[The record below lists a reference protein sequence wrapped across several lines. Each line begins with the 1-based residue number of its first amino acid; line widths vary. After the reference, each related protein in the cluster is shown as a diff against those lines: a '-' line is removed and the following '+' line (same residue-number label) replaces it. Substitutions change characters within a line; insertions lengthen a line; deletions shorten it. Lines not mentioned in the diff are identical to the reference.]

1 MDFRSFA
8 LQLAALSLSVWVLL
22 VIVHQIP
29 SLGEEQNFSWITWGV
44 FIVLS
49 MFMFV
54 LGKKSAYDE
63 NKSLFLSMSIFLGA
77 TKMLIAVV
85 LVVGYSFWQKPSGQG
100 FVIPF
105 FLIYLCF
112 TIFETYFMMKLSFE
126 GENSNTK
133 KITKSNE

>member
-8 LQLAALSLSVWVLL
+8 LQLAALSLIVWVLL

-29 SLGEEQNFSWITWGV
+29 SLGEEQNFSWMTWGV

-49 MFMFV
+49 MLMFV
-54 LGKKSAYDE
+54 LGKKTAHDE
-63 NKSLFLSMSIFLGA
+63 NKGLFLSMSIFLGA
-77 TKMLIAVV
+77 TKMLVAVV
-85 LVVGYSFWQKPSGQG
+85 LVVGYSYWSKPSGQG

-126 GENSNTK
+126 DD
-133 KITKSNE
+133 